1 MEFQPSLE
9 GPGVQDQFSGLLN
22 ILGIHILI
30 QIVKMDGNGLNI
42 ILLKNRSVKRFHFR
56 TKFSMQH
63 FLR

>member
-42 ILLKNRSVKRFHFR
+42 ILLKNRSVKRFH
-56 TKFSMQH
+56 
-63 FLR
+63 